1 MLGVCHFI
9 FATFSNEQVFTVDPY
24 FGGTQNLG
32 QPEKHF
38 FNFGHEGTLNVTKIN
53 YDI

>member
-1 MLGVCHFI
+1 MLNCKLNSTNGG
-9 FATFSNEQVFTVDPY
+9 TFSNSAEKSFGNISNEQVFTVDPY

-38 FNFGHEGTLNVTKIN
+38 FDTFF
-53 YDI
+53 